1 MRNATL
7 AFCTL
12 ALAAGASA
20 QMPNWRAN
28 PLYGTITL
36 SGGFAPDPHV
46 STVEAGGSS
55 ANPVSG
61 TGCTGYLNLNAPDL
75 DLNYSSSGTLPL
87 TISAHADRDVSLLVY
102 TPDGR
107 WLCDD
112 DSGEGLDPMITISS
126 PRQGNYNVWV
136 GTYAAGSTVRATVGF
151 SELGRTPTTGKTK
164 G

>member
-1 MRNATL
+1 MKTL
-7 AFCTL
+7 SLSLLSL
-12 ALAAGASA
+12 AIAVGASA
-20 QMPNWRAN
+20 QMPNWQAT

-36 SGGFAPDPHV
+36 SGGFSPDPHTATV
-46 STVEAGGSS
+46 SAGGSS

-61 TGCTGYLNLNAPDL
+61 SGCTGYLNLSAPDL
-75 DLNYSSSGTLPL
+75 DLNYSSSGSLPL
-87 TISAHADRDVSLLVY
+87 TISASAERDVSLVVY

-126 PRQGNYNVWV
+126 PRSGNYNVWV
-136 GTYAAGSTVRATVGF
+136 ATYASGSTVQATVGF
-151 SELGRTPTTGKTK
+151 SELGRTPTAGKRK